1 MCSLKMPRWK
11 LFVYFWIGLTVAIVV
26 IPCIY
31 LLYVAWKKSSKFID
45 EKAQII
51 KENKELKH
59 IKSDLEEQK
68 EELIVRNEYWTFV
81 PQDDSVV
88 WEEKKE
94 EKGEWEAEE
103 SSVLKVEQDSDEK
116 LHEIIEDVE
125 KKEQA
130 QEKEKKK
137 FDALL
142 LEAELLKNEGK
153 FEQYEKKLIEAMVID
168 DESLKVLKPL
178 SDLYFPLGNYKKA
191 LSLLKKVSELDP
203 TDHKVI
209 WQIAEIYFVA
219 WDTQTTELLIEKA
232 INLKNDN
239 TKYYL
244 TMVEIYYNT
253 ERYDEA
259 LAYMEKI
266 IKLRPTNPKYLLATA
281 ELYEQIGDIDNAK
294 KYYFTVLEYEQNN
307 EKAKAKIKKIEPRSG
322 SIFLHKLSKRIIL

>member
-1 MCSLKMPRWK
+1 MPRWK

-31 LLYVAWKKSSKFID
+31 LLYVAWKKSRKFID

-68 EELIVRNEYWTFV
+68 EELITRSEYWNFV
-81 PQDDSVV
+81 PSDVS
-88 WEEKKE
+88 WELKEALEKKKE
-94 EKGEWEAEE
+94 DVDGSENVEGSDATWH
-103 SSVLKVEQDSDEK
+103 SVLKVEKSDDDK
-116 LHEIIEDVE
+116 LNEIIEDVE
-125 KKEQA
+125 KKEQE
-130 QEKEKKK
+130 QEKEKKR

-153 FEQYEKKLIEAMVID
+153 FEQYEKKLIEAMAID

-178 SDLYFPLGNYKKA
+178 SDLYFTLGNYKKA
-191 LSLLKKVSELDP
+191 LSLLKKVSEQDP

-219 WDTQTTELLIEKA
+219 GDTQTAELLIEKA

-239 TKYYL
+239 PKYYL

-281 ELYEQIGDIDNAK
+281 ELYEQIWDIDNAK

-307 EKAKAKIKKIEPRSG
+307 EKAKSKIREFTRETPKE
-322 SIFLHKLSKRIIL
+322 

>member
-1 MCSLKMPRWK
+1 MPRWK

-31 LLYVAWKKSSKFID
+31 LLYVAWKKSRKFID

-68 EELIVRNEYWTFV
+68 EELITRSEYWNFV
-81 PQDDSVV
+81 PSDVS
-88 WEEKKE
+88 WELKEALEKKKE
-94 EKGEWEAEE
+94 DVDGSENVEGSDATWD
-103 SSVLKVEQDSDEK
+103 SVLKVEKSDDDK
-116 LHEIIEDVE
+116 LNEIIEDVE
-125 KKEQA
+125 KKEQE
-130 QEKEKKK
+130 QEKEKKR

-153 FEQYEKKLIEAMVID
+153 FEQYEKKLIEAMAID

-178 SDLYFPLGNYKKA
+178 SDLYFTLGNYKKA
-191 LSLLKKVSELDP
+191 LSLLKKVSEQDP

-219 WDTQTTELLIEKA
+219 GDTQTAELLIEKA

-239 TKYYL
+239 
-244 TMVEIYYNT
+244 
-253 ERYDEA
+253 
-259 LAYMEKI
+259 
-266 IKLRPTNPKYLLATA
+266 P
-281 ELYEQIGDIDNAK
+281 
-294 KYYFTVLEYEQNN
+294 KYYFTFSREQ
-307 EKAKAKIKKIEPRSG
+307 
-322 SIFLHKLSKRIIL
+322 